1 MPVVARLIVGLPAT
15 PLALPTDI
23 GLVPTIVLPEIVPEL
38 PTTIPVR
45 LDKSAILFNAVTFA
59 VKATPPI

>member
-38 PTTIPVR
+38 PTTIPVIR
-45 LDKSAILFNAVTFA
+45 CFILRM
-59 VKATPPI
+59 IL